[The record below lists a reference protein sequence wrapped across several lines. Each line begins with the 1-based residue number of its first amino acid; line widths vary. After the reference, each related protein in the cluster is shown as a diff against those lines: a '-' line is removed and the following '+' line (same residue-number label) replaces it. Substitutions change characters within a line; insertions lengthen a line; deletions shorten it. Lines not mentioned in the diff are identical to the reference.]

1 MPEVLGLVAPGAL
14 YGLAALA
21 CPVGMGVMMWLMMR
35 GGRHNQQMGQPPM
48 PMGSSFASGG
58 PFGFEAEREAEL
70 ARMRAE
76 IDQLRAAQAER
87 DAGPIVEGRR

>member
-1 MPEVLGLVAPGAL
+1 MPELLGLVIPGAL

-35 GGRHNQQMGQPPM
+35 GGGRNQQVGQPPM
-48 PMGSSFASGG
+48 PMAGSFDPGS
-58 PFGFEAEREAEL
+58 EREAEL

-76 IDQLRAAQAER
+76 IDQLRAAQAGQR
-87 DAGPIVEGRR
+87 DPAASTQQRP

>member
-1 MPEVLGLVAPGAL
+1 MPEILGLVIPLPL
-14 YGLAALA
+14 YVLA

-48 PMGSSFASGG
+48 PTGDQTMDQTID
-58 PFGFEAEREAEL
+58 RETEL

-87 DAGPIVEGRR
+87 DNGPNVGHR

>member
-1 MPEVLGLVAPGAL
+1 MPEVLGLVVPGAL

-21 CPVGMGVMMWLMMR
+21 CPVGMGAMMWLMMR
-35 GGRHNQQMGQPPM
+35 GGRHNQQLGQPPM
-48 PMGSSFASGG
+48 PMGSSFDPGMD
-58 PFGFEAEREAEL
+58 RESEL

-87 DAGPIVEGRR
+87 DSGPTVELQ

>member
-1 MPEVLGLVAPGAL
+1 MPEVLGLIIPLPL
-14 YGLAALA
+14 YALA

-35 GGRHNQQMGQPPM
+35 GGRHNPQMGQPPM
-48 PMGSSFASGG
+48 PMGSSFDQTTDQTID
-58 PFGFEAEREAEL
+58 RETEL

-87 DAGPIVEGRR
+87 DNSPNVGHR